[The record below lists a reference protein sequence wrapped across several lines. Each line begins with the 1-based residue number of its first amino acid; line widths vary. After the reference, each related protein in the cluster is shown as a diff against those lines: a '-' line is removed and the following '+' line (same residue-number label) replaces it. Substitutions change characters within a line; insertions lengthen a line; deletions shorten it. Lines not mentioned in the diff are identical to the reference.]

1 MNFKKILAGA
11 AASAMALTTMA
22 TAASAV
28 ELKLDSSKILWG
40 DPEGKGH
47 LRIEIYNA
55 YGSTTTSEAY
65 DAAVSPINPD
75 DVANVT
81 EISVTFTLT
90 GAPEG
95 EYETTLGFADGSWSA
110 QDWES
115 AITVTGD
122 GTYTIT
128 SHFDPWEDEE
138 TGAEI
143 PALANGVTVFVI
155 DIRGMGKDA
164 GIETSD
170 DVPYQM
176 DVVTVSDV
184 SIEMTVDETAG
195 DNNGEDGDGDNSGD
209 TDGDNSGNNSGD
221 ADSDNASGDSESTT
235 TTAATTTSGTS
246 ASGSSCTCGG
256 SNASIVLGVLAVA
269 AAAIVLIKKRV

>member
-1 MNFKKILAGA
+1 MNFKKIFAGA
-11 AASAMALTTMA
+11 VASAMAVSAMA
-22 TAASAV
+22 AVASA
-28 ELKLDSSKILWG
+28 ETLALDESKVLWG
-40 DPEGKGH
+40 DPEGKGN

-55 YGSTTTSEAY
+55 YGSTTSSEAY

-95 EYETTLGFADGSWSA
+95 EYEAVLGFADGSWSA

-128 SHFDPWEDEE
+128 SAFAPWQDEE
-138 TGAEI
+138 TGADI
-143 PALANGVTVFVI
+143 PALATGVTVFVI
-155 DIRGMGKDA
+155 DIKGMGTDA

-176 DVVTVSDV
+176 DVVTVSDI
-184 SIEMTVDETAG
+184 SIELTVDETAG
-195 DNNGEDGDGDNSGD
+195 DDASGD
-209 TDGDNSGNNSGD
+209 DASGD
-221 ADSDNASGDSESTT
+221 DASGDDASGDDASGDDASGDSEGTTTT
-235 TTAATTTSGTS
+235 TTAATTTSG
-246 ASGSSCTCGG
+246 SSSSSSSCGG
-256 SNASIVLGVLAVA
+256 SNATVVLGVLAVA
-269 AAAIVLIKKRV
+269 AVAVLFIKKRV